1 MRYVHNGMLFSH
13 KKNEIMPFEAAWMS
27 QDIIILSEVSWTEN
41 DKYHV
46 IWLIWGIENDDTFSS
61 LWEKARVGCFRRRA
75 SKHVY
80 YLGWNRSP
88 AQVGCMRQAL
98 GPGALG
104 RPRGSGW
111 KGRWERGSGW
121 GTHVNPWLF
130 HFNVW
135 QNSLQKKKRKWW
147 YKWSYLQKRNRLTD
161 LENKHDYQREKV
173 GGMHKLR
180 GRGNIHTLLYIK

>member
-135 QNSLQKKKRKWW
+135 QNSLKKKRKKENDDTNGVI
-147 YKWSYLQKRNRLTD
+147 YKRETDSLT
-161 LENKHDYQREKV
+161 
-173 GGMHKLR
+173 
-180 GRGNIHTLLYIK
+180 